1 MTRSGRSAS
10 ALIGVIPIALIIGI
24 WQAIAASGL
33 APPSILPPPAAVF
46 ARLVQQLG
54 SPAYLDHV
62 ATTLF
67 RLFTGFAIA
76 AVIGVTIG
84 VAATGSRAVEAIVQP
99 LVRVLAPVPK
109 IAL

>member
-10 ALIGVIPIALIIGI
+10 ALIGVIPIALIIGV

-76 AVIGVTIG
+76 AVIGAMG
-84 VAATGSRAVEAIVQP
+84 VGLDAAFEKLRSRLVKWSEPGFDIP
-99 LVRVLAPVPK
+99 LSFA
-109 IAL
+109 